1 MASSAARRSG
11 PTISV
16 ARSPSRILSTIER
29 KSERVGQLHQP
40 HGVDLEAAE
49 QLPHHRGD
57 VRPQPRHAAEL
68 QRVRDLVERD
78 PAQQL
83 VGLGVER
90 RRPPRRG
97 WASTNSSRAGASG
110 VEDRE
115 LVLAEHALGEH
126 PRHRADLDGQQRA
139 RGRADRAGE
148 RAHALAEL
156 VGHRVEHR
164 LQRVQVALDPQRPV
178 DRLGVRQ
185 RVGHQAGVG
194 GDEPGGLL
202 SRTGDVLEGGRL
214 GSGLEVRDALGDGGC
229 ELPIDHGIQGGSR
242 A

>member
-29 KSERVGQLHQP
+29 KSEVSRQLHQP
-40 HGVDLEAAE
+40 HRVDLEAAQ

-90 RRPPRRG
+90 RRRHGEVGRHEQQPRGRLG
-97 WASTNSSRAGASG
+97 L
-110 VEDRE
+110 EDRE

-164 LQRVQVALDPQRPV
+164 LERVQVALDPQRPV

-185 RVGHQAGVG
+185 RVGLQAGVG

-202 SRTGDVLEGGRL
+202 SRPGDVLERGRL
-214 GSGLEVRDALGDGGC
+214 GGGLEVRDALRDGGC

-242 A
+242 V